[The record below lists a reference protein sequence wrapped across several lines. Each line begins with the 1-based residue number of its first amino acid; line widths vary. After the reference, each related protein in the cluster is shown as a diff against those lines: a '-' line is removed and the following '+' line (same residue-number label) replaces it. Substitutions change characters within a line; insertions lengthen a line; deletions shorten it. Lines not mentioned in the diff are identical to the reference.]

1 MQDKN
6 LNSRNHAGILYLR
19 YLMFVFALHSFL
31 HSYIQYIFIVIAVSK
46 ASAATATGHFCKG
59 KSQSAKLNNPLNY
72 VMH

>member
-19 YLMFVFALHSFL
+19 YLMFVFALHFFL
-31 HSYIQYIFIVIAVSK
+31 HSYIQYIFFVIAISK
-46 ASAATATGHFCKG
+46 TSTATPTGHFCKC
-59 KSQSAKLNNPLNY
+59 KNQSAKLNNPLNY